1 MDYTLVSMV
10 QQVVPHHVALSLRC
24 FETLFRSI
32 FNKAV
37 QDSKKHT
44 ADRIYSLYILNRVI
58 QDDEEH
64 MVDHASV
71 SKVRSGAQQLMAVSL
86 NECFQLYTQ
95 EEKVSTRYTGHSRKY
110 CDSFWFGL
118 SAFGSNC
125 LANIAGLVSS

>member
-1 MDYTLVSMV
+1 M
-10 QQVVPHHVALSLRC
+10 
-24 FETLFRSI
+24 
-32 FNKAV
+32 
-37 QDSKKHT
+37 
-44 ADRIYSLYILNRVI
+44 I

-125 LANIAGLVSS
+125 LANIAGRSCQLVVFFMSWFGLVVRH